1 MVLMHA
7 PTRPVG
13 DLLREWRQHR
23 RLSQL
28 ALALDADVSTKH
40 ISFMETGRSRP
51 SRDMLLRLADL
62 LDIPLRERNA
72 LLQAAGFAAIYPQHA
87 LADPQL
93 RAARDAVETVL
104 AAHDPYPALAV
115 DRHWTLVAANRATQR
130 LLAVSVAPALLAPPV
145 NVLRASLH
153 PDGLA
158 PLIANLP
165 VWRGHILARLRQQI
179 AATADPTLAALA
191 AELTSYP
198 GGIDHPAPGEA
209 SLVIPLQLRHGD
221 AVLSLFGT
229 VTVFGTP
236 VDVTLAE
243 LAIEAFYP
251 TDSATAAALRAMA
264 ARADAAKAA
273 APPAA

>member
-1 MVLMHA
+1 MNLLSA

-13 DLLREWRQHR
+13 DLLREWRQRR

-28 ALALDADVSTKH
+28 ALALDAEVSTKH

-51 SRDMLLRLADL
+51 SRDMLLRLAEL

-72 LLQAAGFAAIYPQHA
+72 LLHAGGFAAIYPQHA
-87 LADPQL
+87 LTDPQL
-93 RAARDAVETVL
+93 GAAREAVEAVL

-115 DRHWTLVAANRATQR
+115 DRHWTLVAANAAARR
-130 LLAVSVAPALLAPPV
+130 LLSASVAPALLVPPV

-158 PLIANLP
+158 PAIANLP
-165 VWRGHILARLRQQI
+165 VWRGHILARVRQQI
-179 AATADPTLAALA
+179 AATADPTLIALA
-191 AELTSYP
+191 AELAAYP
-198 GGIDHPAPGEA
+198 GGADHPIPTDAG
-209 SLVIPLQLRHGD
+209 LVIPLQLRHGD

-229 VTVFGTP
+229 ITVFGTP
-236 VDVTLAE
+236 IDVTLAE

-251 TDSATAAALRAMA
+251 TDPATADALRALA
-264 ARADAAKAA
+264 E
-273 APPAA
+273 